1 MSGLSESTFSLAP
14 RGFATSFPAQDTP
27 QEYSIEYKN
36 LFSNSVGIAEI
47 RPGLEQYVSAL
58 SEPITITN
66 FHEILTPS
74 GEAILFATGA
84 GQIWKVGLDG
94 VHEKMF
100 TFGDTSAKI
109 FSFHAARRLIFYNG
123 VNRNVYTADGD
134 TFHELLSILEV
145 GTKAESAD
153 LATILSAAAITNWL
167 GTDVAERDLVYYSD
181 VSAYGVITSISSG
194 AIVHTPVSGSA
205 GGLGKGAIEVGS
217 VPVSGQRFAILD
229 TVELNIVPVS
239 GLGFQTDNTAVLA
252 SGSNGGAVY
261 IDLID
266 DWTKTEARVGD
277 FVYNE
282 TRSQVSQIYAI
293 GSAAAAVT
301 PVINGQ
307 VPGDTVHFLKSSMPI
322 CKYGVS
328 HFQRTYM
335 IDARDDQKVRISGT
349 GDPEN
354 LGGID
359 AGTYDIST
367 QQPAS
372 ERFRS
377 LLSFQRFLI
386 VGGTRN
392 LYAFQGTDPIGVI
405 SRDDGSYLLNPDWT
419 DLGLFPAGLLSRTG
433 MVNVGNDI
441 AWATNNGVR
450 IATLSKTTNQLQEDS
465 ASSQIDKTLRE
476 LLKALP
482 EDEIIAVHYPRRNW
496 VLFKAGDELHVYNYA
511 NSGQGTQKTFIA
523 GNEVSV
529 RVPPAWHLFTGKFA
543 QMKSFFIRE
552 SGDMICGGVGGQI
565 NAFDVGSYGD
575 LGESVSFLYESAWH
589 GFDTKNQKSVK
600 RKHGKF
606 IRPIFQAPNGVAL
619 EISVASPYARE
630 GTDSVVVSAAA
641 GEADIGSAVIGEW
654 VIGGNDIAS
663 DKYPLRW
670 HGETAKFRFEG
681 ETAQGPLTLSAYT
694 VYYAQF
700 GSK

>member
-1 MSGLSESTFSLAP
+1 MNAGLSEATFSLAP

-27 QEYSIEYKN
+27 QEYSIEYTN
-36 LFSNSVGIAEI
+36 LFSNSVGIAEL

-58 SEPITITN
+58 PEPITVTN
-66 FHEILTPS
+66 FHEILTTS
-74 GEAILFATGA
+74 GEAVLFATGA
-84 GQIWKVGLDG
+84 GQIWKVDTNGNHTK
-94 VHEKMF
+94 VF
-100 TFGDTSAKI
+100 TFGDTTQKI
-109 FSFHAARRLIFYNG
+109 FSYHAARRLIFYNG
-123 VNRNVYTADGD
+123 VNRSVYTTDGES
-134 TFHELLSILEV
+134 FHELLSILEV
-145 GTKAESAD
+145 GTKSD
-153 LATILSAAAITNWL
+153 SSDNITILSAAAITNWL
-167 GTDVAERDLVYYSD
+167 GTDVSERDLVYYSD
-181 VSAYGVITSISSG
+181 VSAYGVIT
-194 AIVHTPVSGSA
+194 AIASATLTHTPVSGSA
-205 GGLGKGAIEVGS
+205 GGIGAGS
-217 VPVSGQRFAILD
+217 LVAGAGTVSGQRFAILD

-239 GLGFQTDNTAVLA
+239 GLGFQTDNTGTLGA
-252 SGSNGGAVY
+252 GSTSTSVV
-261 IDLID
+261 ITVIEDF
-266 DWTKTEARVGD
+266 TETEVRPGD

-282 TRSQVSQIYAI
+282 TRK
-293 GSAAAAVT
+293 AVT
-301 PVINGQ
+301 TVEAITTAALSVKAISGQ
-307 VPGDTVHFLKSSMPI
+307 TTGDTVHFLKSSQPI

-328 HFQRTYM
+328 HFQRTYQ
-335 IDARDDQKVRISGT
+335 IDARDDQKVRISGP

-392 LYAFQGTDPIGVI
+392 LYAFQGTDPVGVL
-405 SRDDGSYLLNPDWT
+405 SREDGSYLLTPDWS

-433 MVNVGNDI
+433 MVNVGNDV
-441 AWATNNGVR
+441 AWTTNNGIR

-465 ASSQIDKTLRE
+465 ASAQIDKTLRE
-476 LLKALP
+476 LLKVLP
-482 EDEIIAVHYPRRNW
+482 EDEIVAVHYPRRNW
-496 VLFKAGDELHVYNYA
+496 VLFKAGDDCYVYNYA

-529 RVPPAWHLFTGKFA
+529 RVPPAWHLFTGRFA

-552 SGDMICGGVGGQI
+552 SGDMICGGVAGQI
-565 NAFDVGSYGD
+565 NAFDLGSYGD

-589 GFDTKNQKSVK
+589 GFDQKNQKSVK

-606 IRPIFQAPNGVAL
+606 IRPIFQAPDGVAL
-619 EISVASPYARE
+619 EISVAAPYKRSS
-630 GTDSVVVSAAA
+630 TDVVTVSAST
-641 GEADIGSAVIGEW
+641 GESDIGSAVIGEW
-654 VIGGNDIAS
+654 VIGGNDVTS

-681 ETAQGPLTLSAYT
+681 ETASGPLTLSAYT

-700 GSK
+700 GSE